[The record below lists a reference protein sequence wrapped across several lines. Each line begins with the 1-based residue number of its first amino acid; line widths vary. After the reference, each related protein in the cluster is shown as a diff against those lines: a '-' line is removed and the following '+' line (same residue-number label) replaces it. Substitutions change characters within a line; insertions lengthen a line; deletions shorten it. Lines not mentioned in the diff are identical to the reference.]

1 MEKALL
7 DFTGRLRRSG
17 VPVSPAE
24 VLDAG
29 RVFTALGLADR
40 TVFKDGLR
48 SVLVK
53 RGRDIPIFDSLFDLC
68 FAGSPIRGRTDDE
81 PSFETEG
88 NLARHLQELVVT
100 YQPELSL
107 PGELIMTGQFAAL
120 ARLIQNSSLGLGLDR
135 MESPLQVN
143 YYLRRFRQQL
153 DLDGVRN
160 QSGHFIDDLAA
171 RGLDLDRAQAM
182 RQYLDRNLERLDEE
196 LKRLLREELARNR
209 YLYLR
214 RLENEDL
221 AERRLSG
228 LSEVDI
234 MAMRPAVERLARRIK
249 DRLSR
254 RYRHAEAGR
263 FDLKATLRANIGLG
277 GPLPWLRFH
286 SKKPHRPQVVA
297 LCDVSNSVR
306 NFSRFMLLFLYT
318 LKEVVARVRS
328 FIFVGDLIEVTELF
342 RRREIN
348 EAVAL
353 AAAGHGLQY
362 AFRTDYGAG
371 FLQFQQDHLACINS
385 RTTVFILGDARSNF
399 FDPNPAALESIAKKA
414 RRLVWLN
421 PEPRNNWK
429 LGDSVMETYR
439 RYCTKVV
446 ECGNLK
452 QLSEI
457 IEYHLLP

>member
-29 RVFTALGLADR
+29 RVFKELGLKDR

-68 FAGSPIRGRTDDE
+68 FAGSPILGQNE
-81 PSFETEG
+81 EEG
-88 NLARHLQELVVT
+88 SMEEERNLARHIQELLET
-100 YQPELSL
+100 YQPDLSL

-120 ARLIQNSSLGLGLDR
+120 ARLIQGGSQGLGLDR
-135 MESPLQVN
+135 LESPLQVN

-153 DLDGVRN
+153 DLDRVR
-160 QSGHFIDDLAA
+160 QESGNFLNDLEE
-171 RGLDLDRAQAM
+171 RGLDSNRTRDM
-182 RQYLDRNLERLDEE
+182 RQYLDRNLERLDRE

-228 LSEVDI
+228 LSEADL
-234 MAMRPAVERLARRIK
+234 ATMRPAVERLARRIK
-249 DRLSR
+249 DRLSQ
-254 RYRHAEAGR
+254 RYKHAEAGR

-277 GPLPWLRFH
+277 GPLPALHFR
-286 SKKPHRPQVVA
+286 SKKPHRPQVLA

-328 FIFVGDLIEVTELF
+328 FIFVGDLTEVTDLF
-342 RRREIN
+342 RRLEIN
-348 EAVAL
+348 EAVSL

-362 AFRTDYGAG
+362 AFRTDYGSSL
-371 FLQFQQDHLACINS
+371 LQFQQDHLAGVNS

-399 FDPNPAALESIAKKA
+399 FDPHPEALEAVAEKA
-414 RRLVWLN
+414 RRLIWLN
-421 PEPRNNWK
+421 PEPQTNWK

-446 ECGNLK
+446 ECGNLR
-452 QLSEI
+452 QLSTI